1 MIDNRDKLRDNLK
14 IGLQNGLKK
23 GWSGFLWMM
32 KIIIPISFLTAV
44 LAWSGWLGNIDYLIA
59 PLMGFLGLPAMA
71 ALPIIIGGLTGIYGG
86 IAAMAVLPFTLAE
99 MTLLANFLLICHNL
113 IQEGVI
119 QAQSGLNSIKATLFR
134 IAAAVV
140 TVYAMTFFIQTD
152 PSAAARAGALGAS
165 PQAFY
170 AMVSGWGL
178 SMLELTVKIFFI
190 IMTILTLLE
199 IAKSMGWILPI
210 VKALS
215 PFLRILGLS
224 EKVGILWMT
233 AVVFGLA
240 YGGAVIVEEARQ
252 GHISKEEL
260 EELQLSVGINHS
272 MVEDPFLFMTFGI
285 SAFWLWVPRLITAM
299 AATRMLT
306 LWVSFRRKIRQARP
320 PDLIHQRKKKN
331 PGLLEAIPIGLI
343 EGLVAHPAG
352 EKDRSV
358 VDGIESLD
366 FDESPPKS
374 SSRTPSVSFLH
385 AMNSGDAEDVFPSF
399 SMASV

>member
-1 MIDNRDKLRDNLK
+1 MIDNRDKPRDNLK

-44 LAWSGWLGNIDYLIA
+44 LAWTGWLGKIDFLIA

-71 ALPIIIGGLTGIYGG
+71 ALPIIIGVLTGIYGG

-119 QAQSGLNSIKATLFR
+119 QAQSGLNPVKATLFR

-140 TVYAMTFFIQTD
+140 TVYAMTFFIQSG
-152 PSAAARAGALGAS
+152 PVAVAQAGALVAS
-165 PQAFY
+165 PQAFHV
-170 AMVSGWGL
+170 MVSGWGL
-178 SMLELTVKIFFI
+178 SMLELTVKIIFI
-190 IMTILTLLE
+190 VMTILTLLE
-199 IAKSMGWILPI
+199 VAKSMGWVLPI

-272 MVEDPFLFMTFGI
+272 MVEDPFLFMTFGV
-285 SAFWLWVPRLITAM
+285 SAFWLWVPRLITATV
-299 AATRMLT
+299 ATRMLT
-306 LWVSFRRKIRQARP
+306 LWVSFRQKSV
-320 PDLIHQRKKKN
+320 D
-331 PGLLEAIPIGLI
+331 
-343 EGLVAHPAG
+343 PA
-352 EKDRSV
+352 
-358 VDGIESLD
+358 
-366 FDESPPKS
+366 
-374 SSRTPSVSFLH
+374 
-385 AMNSGDAEDVFPSF
+385 A
-399 SMASV
+399 

>member
-1 MIDNRDKLRDNLK
+1 VNDTRDKLKEGFR
-14 IGLQNGLKK
+14 NGLKR

-44 LAWSGWLGNIDYLIA
+44 LAWTGWLGRLDFLLA
-59 PLMGFLGLPAMA
+59 PLMGFMGLPAMA
-71 ALPIIIGGLTGIYGG
+71 ALPIVIGGLTGIYGG
-86 IAAMAVLPFTLAE
+86 IAAMAVLPFTVAE

-119 QAQSGLNSIKATLFR
+119 QAKSGLNPVKATLFR
-134 IAAAVV
+134 IIAAVV

-152 PSAAARAGALGAS
+152 PSVAAQAGALGAS
-165 PQAFY
+165 TQAFQL
-170 AMVSGWGL
+170 MVADWGI
-178 SMLELTVKIFFI
+178 SMLNLSVKIFFI

-199 IAKSMGWILPI
+199 IAKSMGWIMPI

-272 MVEDPFLFMTFGI
+272 MVEDPFLFLPFGI
-285 SAFWLWVPRLITAM
+285 SALWLWVPRLITAM
-299 AATRMLT
+299 AATRLLT
-306 LWVSFRRKIRQARP
+306 LWVSFRRKSVNQA
-320 PDLIHQRKKKN
+320 
-331 PGLLEAIPIGLI
+331 
-343 EGLVAHPAG
+343 
-352 EKDRSV
+352 
-358 VDGIESLD
+358 
-366 FDESPPKS
+366 
-374 SSRTPSVSFLH
+374 T
-385 AMNSGDAEDVFPSF
+385 
-399 SMASV
+399 

>member
-1 MIDNRDKLRDNLK
+1 VIDNRDKLRDNLK
-14 IGLQNGLKK
+14 VGLQNGLKK

-44 LAWSGWLGNIDYLIA
+44 LAWSGWLGKIDFLIA
-59 PLMGFLGLPAMA
+59 PLMAFLGLPAMA
-71 ALPIIIGGLTGIYGG
+71 ALPIIIGVLTGIYGG

-119 QAQSGLNSIKATLFR
+119 QAQSGLNPLKATIFR
-134 IAAAVV
+134 IVAAVV
-140 TVYAMTFFIQTD
+140 TVYAMTFLIQTD
-152 PSAAARAGALGAS
+152 PSAAAQAGALGAS
-165 PQAFY
+165 PQALHV
-170 AMVSGWGL
+170 MVSGWGL
-178 SMLELTVKIFFI
+178 SMLELSMKIFFI

-199 IAKSMGWILPI
+199 IAKSMGWVLPI
-210 VKALS
+210 VRALS

-233 AVVFGLA
+233 AVIFGLA

-272 MVEDPFLFMTFGI
+272 MVEDPFLFMTFGV

-306 LWVSFRRKIRQARP
+306 LWVAFRQKSIR
-320 PDLIHQRKKKN
+320 
-331 PGLLEAIPIGLI
+331 
-343 EGLVAHPAG
+343 PA
-352 EKDRSV
+352 
-358 VDGIESLD
+358 
-366 FDESPPKS
+366 
-374 SSRTPSVSFLH
+374 
-385 AMNSGDAEDVFPSF
+385 A
-399 SMASV
+399 

>member
-1 MIDNRDKLRDNLK
+1 MTDNRDKLK
-14 IGLQNGLKK
+14 IGLRNGLKK
-23 GWSGFLWMM
+23 GWGGFLWMM

-44 LAWSGWLGNIDYLIA
+44 LAWSGWLGRIDYLIA

-71 ALPIIIGGLTGIYGG
+71 ALPIIIGALTGIYGG

-99 MTLLANFLLICHNL
+99 VTLLANFLLICHNL
-113 IQEGVI
+113 IQEGVV
-119 QAQSGLNSIKATLFR
+119 QAQSGLNPFKATLFR

-152 PSAAARAGALGAS
+152 PSAAAQAGALGAS
-165 PQAFY
+165 PQAFRV
-170 AMVSGWGL
+170 MVSGWGL
-178 SMLELTVKIFFI
+178 SMLELSVKIFFI

-199 IAKSMGWILPI
+199 VAKSMDWVLPI

-306 LWVSFRRKIRQARP
+306 LWVAF
-320 PDLIHQRKKKN
+320 HQKSVK
-331 PGLLEAIPIGLI
+331 
-343 EGLVAHPAG
+343 PA
-352 EKDRSV
+352 
-358 VDGIESLD
+358 
-366 FDESPPKS
+366 
-374 SSRTPSVSFLH
+374 
-385 AMNSGDAEDVFPSF
+385 A
-399 SMASV
+399 

>member
-1 MIDNRDKLRDNLK
+1 VNDTRDKLKEGFR
-14 IGLQNGLKK
+14 NGLKR

-44 LAWSGWLGNIDYLIA
+44 LAWTGWLGRLDFLLA
-59 PLMGFLGLPAMA
+59 PLMGFMGLPAMA
-71 ALPIIIGGLTGIYGG
+71 ALPIVIGGLTGIYGG
-86 IAAMAVLPFTLAE
+86 IAAMAVLPFTVAE

-119 QAQSGLNSIKATLFR
+119 QAKSGLNPVKATLFR
-134 IAAAVV
+134 IIAAVV

-152 PSAAARAGALGAS
+152 PSVAAQAGALGAS
-165 PQAFY
+165 TQAFQL
-170 AMVSGWGL
+170 MVADWGV
-178 SMLELTVKIFFI
+178 SMLNLSVKIFFI

-199 IAKSMGWILPI
+199 IAKSMGWIMPV

-215 PFLRILGLS
+215 PFLKVLGLS

-272 MVEDPFLFMTFGI
+272 MVEDPFLFLPFGI
-285 SAFWLWVPRLITAM
+285 SAIWLWVPRLITAM
-299 AATRMLT
+299 AATRLLT
-306 LWVSFRRKIRQARP
+306 LWVSFRRKSVNQA
-320 PDLIHQRKKKN
+320 
-331 PGLLEAIPIGLI
+331 A
-343 EGLVAHPAG
+343 
-352 EKDRSV
+352 
-358 VDGIESLD
+358 
-366 FDESPPKS
+366 
-374 SSRTPSVSFLH
+374 
-385 AMNSGDAEDVFPSF
+385 
-399 SMASV
+399 

>member
-1 MIDNRDKLRDNLK
+1 VIENRDKLRDNLK

-44 LAWSGWLGNIDYLIA
+44 LAWTGWLGKIDLLIA
-59 PLMGFLGLPAMA
+59 PLMGFLGLPAVA
-71 ALPIIIGGLTGIYGG
+71 ALPIIIGALTGIYGG
-86 IAAMAVLPFTLAE
+86 IAAMAVLPFTVAE

-113 IQEGVI
+113 IQEGAV
-119 QAQSGLNSIKATLFR
+119 QAQSGLNPVKATLFR

-140 TVYAMTFFIQTD
+140 TVWAMTFFIATD
-152 PSAAARAGALGAS
+152 PSASAQAGALAAS
-165 PQAFY
+165 AQTFA
-170 AMVSGWGL
+170 AMVYEWAV
-178 SMLELTVKIFFI
+178 SMLNLCVKVFFI

-199 IAKSMGWILPI
+199 IAKSMGWVLPI

-285 SAFWLWVPRLITAM
+285 GAFWLWVPRLITAM

-306 LWVSFRRKIRQARP
+306 FWVSFRRK
-320 PDLIHQRKKKN
+320 
-331 PGLLEAIPIGLI
+331 
-343 EGLVAHPAG
+343 
-352 EKDRSV
+352 SV
-358 VDGIESLD
+358 N
-366 FDESPPKS
+366 
-374 SSRTPSVSFLH
+374 T
-385 AMNSGDAEDVFPSF
+385 AA
-399 SMASV
+399 